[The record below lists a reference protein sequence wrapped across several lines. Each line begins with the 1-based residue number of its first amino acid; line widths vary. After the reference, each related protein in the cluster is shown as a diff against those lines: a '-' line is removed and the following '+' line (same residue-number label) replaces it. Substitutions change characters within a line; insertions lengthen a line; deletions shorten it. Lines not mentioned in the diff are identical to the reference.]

1 MRVWSSFIDLKL
13 DLSGQP
19 LVVTVGNF
27 DGVHRGHQVLLHR
40 TKAVAQADNGFSLVV
55 TFKLHTSALLRKA
68 APLLLMSAEEK
79 LEFFSTMGIAGCL
92 LLEFTP
98 ELAGLDPEEFL
109 LRLTDLGAKTIIV
122 GHDFT
127 FGKGAVGNTDY
138 LLDFAGRHGIDAEVV
153 PPVTVDGVV
162 VSSSHI
168 RSLLQT
174 GQVTKARQ
182 MLNRPFAVSAPVIH
196 GERRGR
202 TLGFPTANL
211 RLPAERLLPKY
222 GVYFVRCH
230 IRGQEY
236 YGLANVGV
244 KPTFAPAQSLIEV
257 YLFDTTED
265 LYGAKMTVEFLEF
278 LRAERRFSSPAELVK
293 QMKRDE
299 EEGRR
304 LLALYTAG

>member
-1 MRVWSSFIDLKL
+1 MRVWSSFIDLKS

-40 TKAVAQADNGFSLVV
+40 TKAVAQADNGFCLVV
-55 TFKLHTSALLRKA
+55 TFEQHTSALLRKA
-68 APLLLMSAEEK
+68 APPLLMSVEEK
-79 LEFFSTMGIAGCL
+79 LAFFSALGIAGCL
-92 LLEFTP
+92 LLPFTP

-109 LRLTDLGAKTIIV
+109 LRLTDLGAKAIIV

-138 LLDFAGRHGIDAEVV
+138 LLDFAARHGINAEVI
-153 PPVTVDGVV
+153 PPVTVDGVI

-168 RSLLQT
+168 RSLLQA

-182 MLNRPFAVSAPVIH
+182 MLNRPFTVSGPVIH

-230 IRGQEY
+230 VRDQEY

-244 KPTFAPAQSLIEV
+244 KPTFASAQSLIEV
-257 YLFDTTED
+257 YLFDTTEE
-265 LYGAKMTVEFLEF
+265 LYGAKMTIEFLEF

-304 LLALYTAG
+304 LLAQYTTG